1 VFIIRFFTG
10 SVFGM
15 ITGVFVGIIGL
26 AVVLAGVV
34 FLLAAVG
41 GPGAC
46 TPGGGEI
53 VVSAANADAFDQK
66 WEGFNDILDGGSPS
80 FLVLNE
86 SEITSRAERFIE
98 EEAGEIGHVRVCI
111 HDGFGEVTGNVDAFL
126 GIDADFRAKGTVD
139 LSGEHPVVDFD
150 DIDIGNVPGFVVEPF
165 EGLLEDAIEELLEK
179 VDLDHSYTPT
189 LTEGEVRIDGQP

>member
-1 VFIIRFFTG
+1 MFIIRFVTG
-10 SVFGM
+10 SVIGM
-15 ITGVFVGIIGL
+15 ITGVIVGIFALVLLL
-26 AVVLAGVV
+26 AVVV

-46 TPGGGEI
+46 APGGDE
-53 VVSAANADAFDQK
+53 VVISAANADAFDKK

-80 FLVLNE
+80 FVVLSE

-98 EEAGEIGHVRVCI
+98 EEAGEIGDVRICV

-139 LSGEHPVVDFD
+139 LSGAHPVVDFD
-150 DIDIGNVPGFVVEPF
+150 DIDIGNVPGFVVDPF

-179 VDLDHSYTPT
+179 VDLEHRYTPT
-189 LTEGEVRIDGQP
+189 LTEGEARIDGQP

>member
-1 VFIIRFFTG
+1 MFIIRFVTG
-10 SVFGM
+10 SVIGM
-15 ITGVFVGIIGL
+15 ITGVIVGVIGL
-26 AVVLAGVV
+26 VVALAVVV

-46 TPGGGEI
+46 TPGGDEI
-53 VVSAANADAFDQK
+53 VISAANADAFDRK
-66 WEGFNDILDGGSPS
+66 WEAFDDILDNGSPS
-80 FLVLNE
+80 FIVLSE

-98 EEAGEIGHVRVCI
+98 EAAGEIGDVRICL

-150 DIDIGNVPGFVVEPF
+150 DIDIGSVPGFVVDPF
-165 EGLLEDAIEELLEK
+165 EGLLEDAIEELLDRI
-179 VDLDHSYTPT
+179 DLEHSYTPT
-189 LTEGEVRIDGQP
+189 LTEGEARIDGQP